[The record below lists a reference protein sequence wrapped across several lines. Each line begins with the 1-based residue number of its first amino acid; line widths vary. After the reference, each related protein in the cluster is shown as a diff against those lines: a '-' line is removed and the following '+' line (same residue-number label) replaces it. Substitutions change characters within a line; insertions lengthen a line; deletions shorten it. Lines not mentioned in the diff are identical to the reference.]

1 MPYMYLV
8 KIKVKARPNKV
19 TKCKCCLSV
28 LRHRFYGPL
37 WTQNVT
43 VTGVSIYILLG
54 GPSSPNPD
62 FGPPMMCSPPPPQSL
77 YLLVGTPDAESGCWL
92 LRCDKDAIFGLLN
105 RTVV

>member
-62 FGPPMMCSPPPPQSL
+62 FGPPMMCSPPPPNL
-77 YLLVGTPDAESGCWL
+77 YTSWSAPPMSNLVFGVCALTRTQFSGY
-92 LRCDKDAIFGLLN
+92 
-105 RTVV
+105 